1 VSGARDLSRADLF
14 GKSDPFVVLSW
25 ASTNLNAGK
34 EKEIGLTSAIKQTL
48 DPDWKDEDF
57 LMQVYCQITPAQMLR
72 ALVPNLTPNFPL
84 LHCHNLII
92 NY

>member
-1 VSGARDLSRADLF
+1 MKPFAEPVDMFDRAILSVSGARDLSRADLF

-34 EKEIGLTSAIKQTL
+34 EKEIGLTSAIQQTL

-57 LMQVYCQITPAQMLR
+57 LMQVYCQITP
-72 ALVPNLTPNFPL
+72 VY
-84 LHCHNLII
+84 I
-92 NY
+92 